1 MKHLNW
7 IFIALLSLLLAGC
20 FHTQLKGSVGDAT
33 LTIAPLRNPDRVL
46 ASSRSLLPADLIE
59 VWGGELWEGQS
70 SLIQLAFVGI
80 ATLAPKGLDPDALYL
95 VTATGGED
103 FDPRLKMALSNSP
116 VNVQGQWHAIIS
128 GRRIADGNLKVSA
141 LTEALYRQV
150 QPRLDEWSDAEVQAR
165 LDASATLMVA
175 DVDDSGGVDYN
186 DVLLW
191 NRTLDGALY
200 LGRLSALDGLST
212 AIISGQPIEIIDKRA
227 RQVLG
232 KTKVLLEFDS
242 GDVIVETLNWQAP
255 ITAANFV
262 AYVREGFYEQVLVH
276 RAIDGFMIQMG
287 FVEVTGTDSQ
297 GALLLQQKTPNAPIV
312 NESSNGLANNRG
324 TLSMARTA
332 NPDSASS
339 QFFINQVANPF
350 LDYNSFQNPAGYAV
364 FARVGSG
371 IEVVDQIAAEPTGSL
386 GGIGND
392 VPVRGVIL
400 KSARLL

>member
-7 IFIALLSLLLAGC
+7 IFTALLSLLLAGC

-33 LTIAPLRNPDRVL
+33 LTIAPLRNPDTVL
-46 ASSRSLLPADLIE
+46 ASFRSLLPADLIE
-59 VWGGELWEGQS
+59 AWGEELWEEQS

-95 VTATGGED
+95 VTASGGED

-141 LTEALYRQV
+141 LTEALYRQL
-150 QPRLDEWSDAEVQAR
+150 QPRVDEWSDAEVQVR

-175 DVDDSGGVDYN
+175 DVDGSGGVDYN

-200 LGRLSALDGLST
+200 RGRLSALDGLST
-212 AIISGQPIEIIDKRA
+212 AIISGQPIEIIEKKA

-232 KTKVLLEFDS
+232 KTKVLLEFDA

-262 AYVREGFYEQVLVH
+262 AYVRDGFYEQVLVH

-332 NPDSASS
+332 SPDSASS

-392 VPVRGVIL
+392 VPIRGVIL